1 MKEEKLKKLLNELAE
16 QTAEPVR
23 PGLAKDIKHHIPRQI
38 SPHRRGMDTINI
50 IIDLRINKLAA
61 AAIVI
66 MAMILLANF
75 FGGRDSPGNGLYQ
88 DSKILVAYLLRGR
101 ADRADLSAVRS
112 RYEHL
117 IQKSEQ
123 AVYYGDKADL
133 QDSSAVLLQW
143 KLPDGSYRV
152 ITGDLQEKTL
162 SADELIELLSRMLQ
176 EK

>member
-1 MKEEKLKKLLNELAE
+1 MREEKLKKSLNELAKE
-16 QTAEPVR
+16 TAERVR
-23 PGLAKDIKHHIPRQI
+23 PGLAEDIKHHIPRQL

-50 IIDLRINKLAA
+50 IIDLRINKFAA
-61 AAIVI
+61 AAIII
-66 MAMILLANF
+66 MTMILLANF
-75 FGGRDSPGNGLYQ
+75 FGGRGSPGNGVYQ
-88 DSKILVAYLLRGR
+88 DSKMLVAYFLQDR
-101 ADRADLSAVRS
+101 ADNSDLSAVRS

-117 IQKSEQ
+117 IQKGEK

-152 ITGDLQEKTL
+152 ITGDLQEKTV

>member
-23 PGLAKDIKHHIPRQI
+23 PGLAEDIKHHIPRQI
-38 SPHRRGMDTINI
+38 SPHRRGMNTINI
-50 IIDLRINKLAA
+50 IIDLRINRLAA
-61 AAIVI
+61 AAIII

-75 FGGRDSPGNGLYQ
+75 FSSRDSSGGGIYQ
-88 DSKILVAYLLRGR
+88 DSKMLVAYFLRAR
-101 ADRADLSAVRS
+101 ADRSDLSAVKS

-133 QDSSAVLLQW
+133 QDSSVVLLQW

-162 SADELIELLSRMLQ
+162 SAEELIELLSRMLQ

>member
-1 MKEEKLKKLLNELAE
+1 MKEEKLIKRLNELAE

-23 PGLAKDIKHHIPRQI
+23 PGLAEDIKHHIPRQI

-61 AAIVI
+61 AAIII
-66 MAMILLANF
+66 MALILLANF
-75 FGGRDSPGNGLYQ
+75 FSSRDSSGAGLLQ
-88 DSKILVAYLLRGR
+88 DSKMLVSYLLR
-101 ADRADLSAVRS
+101 DRADGANLSAVKS

-123 AVYYGDKADL
+123 AVYYGDKADP
-133 QDSSAVLLQW
+133 QDRSAVLLQW
-143 KLPDGSYRV
+143 KLPDGNYRV
-152 ITGDLQEKTL
+152 ITGDLQEKTV